1 MKKTLVLFFL
11 TIFLL
16 ALSFLTYLTIF
27 GFETD
32 RFNALLEKKISE
44 SQSDLKINL
53 EKIKVKIDLKKL
65 SFYINAPKPKVKY
78 KSTKFNLKK
87 IDAYIDLSSLV
98 FNQPEIYKANIVS
111 EEIQIKELKKIAIY
125 FKPSTF
131 KKFLINDVNN
141 GKVNFNIEID
151 LQENKIKNYEI
162 NGFVKTFLLKFRKN
176 NLKI

>member
-1 MKKTLVLFFL
+1 M
-11 TIFLL
+11 L

-32 RFNALLEKKISE
+32 RFNALLEKISE

-111 EEIQIKELKKIAIY
+111 EEIQIKELKKLQYILNHQRL
-125 FKPSTF
+125 K
-131 KKFLINDVNN
+131 
-141 GKVNFNIEID
+141 NF
-151 LQENKIKNYEI
+151 
-162 NGFVKTFLLKFRKN
+162 
-176 NLKI
+176 